1 MCLEQTRKLGNCV
14 NKLALYNALKY
25 ALFTLSHLQF
35 SQQYKVIL
43 ILYRDQRLKSACGY
57 RRKGFSKREKYKYW
71 FTKFSGSF
79 LFLIS
84 IAILLFNL
92 PCLISLLLVNTG
104 VNYSFICAELTLQN
118 IHQGFVYHL
127 LYLDLCHK
135 KICSRELCAST
146 AYGTGFADLL

>member
-1 MCLEQTRKLGNCV
+1 MCLGQTQKLGNFF
-14 NKLALYNALKY
+14 NKPALYNTLKY
-25 ALFTLSHLQF
+25 TSFTLLRLQF

-43 ILYRDQRLKSACGY
+43 ILHRDQRLKSACGY
-57 RRKGFSKREKYKYW
+57 RHKGFSKREKYKYSL
-71 FTKFSGSF
+71 TKFLGSF

-92 PCLISLLLVNTG
+92 PYLISLLLVNTG
-104 VNYSFICAELTLQN
+104 VNYRFICAELTLQN
-118 IHQGFVYHL
+118 IHWGFVYL

-135 KICSRELCAST
+135 KICSGELCAST